1 MINVLFLFPK
11 STDPTALD
19 DFLFNRLV
27 PGINQARGLRSLKLS
42 AGDLMS
48 PGGPPPY
55 SRVVQA
61 SFDSLDDVMA
71 IVQSPETQAGRDY
84 IKSVGALILMYEV
97 NELELA

>member
-11 STDPTALD
+11 SADPKALD
-19 DFLFNRLV
+19 DLLSNGLV
-27 PGINQARGLRSLKLS
+27 PGIQQARGLRSLKLS

-55 SRVVQA
+55 SKVLEA

-71 IVQSPETQAGRDY
+71 IVQSPAVQARRDY
-84 IKSVGALILMYEV
+84 ITSVGTLILMYEV
-97 NELELA
+97 SEL